1 MHKKGDI
8 LYLPFCCV
16 CSHLQIHVS
25 TFLIIGCMGNYYAS
39 LPAIGDS
46 LAIATRDSRNNQ
58 SRRPVDGGC
67 DTRHF
72 LFRDSSQAEQVF
84 CSYLNGKWWSA
95 AWRVSVP
102 AVLHLIAFGFIWRKP
117 SHTGYGPRKENTWW
131 QWPLHLILGSA
142 MALRNCQEKPLIM
155 TRATDGQDAASVAF

>member
-1 MHKKGDI
+1 MHKKS
-8 LYLPFCCV
+8 FCCV
-16 CSHLQIHVS
+16 SSHLQIYVS

-102 AVLHLIAFGFIWRKP
+102 AVLHLIAFGFIWRKM
-117 SHTGYGPRKENTWW
+117 H
-131 QWPLHLILGSA
+131 LLLILA
-142 MALRNCQEKPLIM
+142 WL
-155 TRATDGQDAASVAF
+155 ATSRVDAKCCPDRLAVSLLFIYNWLHSEVLYIAKVAKFKLP